1 MIKMEERKMRNI
13 SKMFLLGAGIVLSLA
28 GCQKGTT
35 PANLTGKAIRFSAA
49 AGSVNTR
56 TSFSGDGTQD
66 GTKTDEFGRKLLTW
80 ERIDW
85 TVGDAVM
92 IASDNATVYQDPNNT
107 HYATY
112 TVASVTANGDI
123 SEAELDEKAGTEE
136 LFFTG
141 AEKYSFWGV
150 YPAAVGVGTDLQEG
164 KASYTI
170 NGAQPVA
177 SATATTKEVTVGEV
191 TKKLTTLAGGM
202 TQGVMLALAENQTT
216 ESVKLQFYPAFTA
229 FEFTLNSAG
238 GDLTL
243 KELVLTPAPVEDV
256 VTTSL
261 AGDVV
266 ASIKAGGT
274 STFTTTYPATKALTY
289 TFPDNTVIST
299 TDYLTFTV
307 FALPE
312 TIKGLVL
319 EFHMGEDG
327 EIIQKAALKKNGADI
342 TFDPCKKYNLR
353 GIAVRGGW
361 TFELDGEVLEW
372 EYIEKTTDFGEQ
384 LQTSAFE
391 DHDATP
397 QRLIEGAAENGENN
411 YSSFD
416 AVDKSYTPMSY
427 DAFIALGNRK
437 PPFTE
442 EQNAYLSEHPT
453 YQYNYYQNRTLLP
466 TADYFEF
473 SFTPQAPRAGYWMF
487 EPQGDITMFTAA
499 ILDVDTMTWVPT
511 DIGNMQGQIM
521 NKAVQIRLY
530 PSSLVPSTRTQPY
543 SIYFKV
549 YFSSN
554 INFEPALSADSEIQ
568 DVHGAGDFSYWHFVI
583 PANN

>member
-1 MIKMEERKMRNI
+1 MRNI
-13 SKMFLLGAGIVLSLA
+13 SKLFLLGAGIVLSLA

-35 PANLTGKAIRFSAA
+35 PSNLTGKAIHFSAA

-56 TSFSGDGTQD
+56 TAFSGEGTQD

-92 IASDNATVYQDPNNT
+92 IASDKATVYQDPNNT

-123 SEAELDEKAGTEE
+123 SEAELDEKAGSEE

-141 AEKYSFWGV
+141 AEKYTFWGV

-191 TKKLTTLAGGM
+191 TKKLTTLAGDM

-266 ASIKAGGT
+266 ASIKTGGT

-289 TFPDNTVIST
+289 TFPDNTVISP

-327 EIIQKAALKKNGADI
+327 DIIQKAALKKNGEDI
-342 TFDPCKKYNLR
+342 TFAPCKKYNLR

-361 TFELDGEVLEW
+361 TFELDGQVLEW
-372 EYIEKTTDFGEQ
+372 EYLEKETNFSEQ
-384 LQTSAFE
+384 VQSSAFE
-391 DHDATP
+391 DHQATP
-397 QRLIEGAAENGENN
+397 MRLIVGADETKTGTDVNN
-411 YSSFD
+411 YVAFD
-416 AVDKSYTPMSY
+416 PIDQSYTPATYAEYNAMS
-427 DAFIALGNRK
+427 ASEK
-437 PPFTE
+437 
-442 EQNAYLSEHPT
+442 QNYQTDHPT
-453 YQYNYYQNRTLLP
+453 YQYRFYQNRTLLP
-466 TADYFEF
+466 TAEYFDF

-487 EPQGDITMFTAA
+487 EPQGDIEMFDLYMMGADQTNYSKVEMSH
-499 ILDVDTMTWVPT
+499 I
-511 DIGNMQGQIM
+511 QGQIM
-521 NKAVQIRLY
+521 NQPVKFQLK
-530 PSSLVPSTRTQPY
+530 PSSLVPSTRTQSY
-543 SIYFKV
+543 AIYFKV

-554 INFEPALSADSEIQ
+554 VNFEPALSADSEVQ
-568 DVHGAGDFSYWHFVI
+568 DVHGDGSFSYWHFVI

>member
-1 MIKMEERKMRNI
+1 MRNI
-13 SKMFLLGAGIVLSLA
+13 SKMFLLSAGIILSLA

-35 PANLTGKAIRFSAA
+35 PANLTGKAIHFSAA
-49 AGSVNTR
+49 AGSVDTR
-56 TSFSGDGTQD
+56 TAFSGDGTQD

-85 TVGDAVM
+85 AVGDAVM
-92 IASDNATVYQDPNNT
+92 IASDKATIYQDPDT

-112 TVASVTANGDI
+112 TVASVTASEDKKI
-123 SEAELDEKAGTEE
+123 SEAELDEKDGSEE

-141 AEKYSFWGV
+141 ADSYTFWGI
-150 YPAAVGVGTDLQEG
+150 YPAAAGNGTDLLDD
-164 KASYTI
+164 KASFTI
-170 NGAQPVA
+170 SNAQPVTT
-177 SATATTKEVTVGEV
+177 ATATTTEVTKDGV

-202 TQGVMLALAENQTT
+202 TQGVMLAKAENQTA

-229 FEFTLNSAG
+229 FEFTLNSVG
-238 GDLTL
+238 GDLVL
-243 KELVLTPAPVEDV
+243 KELVLTPGESAPEGA
-256 VTTSL
+256 SL
-261 AGDVV
+261 AGSVE
-266 ASIKAGGT
+266 ATIKTGGT
-274 STFTTTYPATKALTY
+274 STFENTYPTAAADKKLTY
-289 TFPDNTVIST
+289 TFPANTTITT

-312 TIKGLVL
+312 TIKGLIL
-319 EFHMGEDG
+319 EFHMGENG
-327 EIIQKAALKKNGADI
+327 EIVQKAALKKSGSDI
-342 TFDPCKKYNLR
+342 PFDPCKKYNLR

-361 TFELDGEVLEW
+361 SFELDGEVLEW
-372 EYIEKTTDFGEQ
+372 EYIEKETDFGEQ
-384 LQTSAFE
+384 IQTSAFE
-391 DHDATP
+391 DHSVTP
-397 QRLIEGAAENGENN
+397 QRLIIGAAENGQNN
-411 YSSFD
+411 YVSFD
-416 AVDKSYTPMSY
+416 PIDKSYTPMPW
-427 DAFIALGNRK
+427 AQFNALSQEDKDDYTGD
-437 PPFTE
+437 
-442 EQNAYLSEHPT
+442 HPT
-453 YQYNYYQNRTLLP
+453 YQYRYYQNRTLLP
-466 TADYFEF
+466 NAEYFEF

-487 EPQGDITMFTAA
+487 DPQGDITMFTAE
-499 ILDVDTMTWVPT
+499 ILDVDTFTWVPT

-530 PSSLVPSTRTQPY
+530 PSSLVPSTHTESY